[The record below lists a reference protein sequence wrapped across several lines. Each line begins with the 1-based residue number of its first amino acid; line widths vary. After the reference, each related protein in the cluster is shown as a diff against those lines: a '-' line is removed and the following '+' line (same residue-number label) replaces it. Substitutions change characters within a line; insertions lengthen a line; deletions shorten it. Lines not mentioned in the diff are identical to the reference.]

1 MIFVNVE
8 AKMDNNEKCTVCEDI
23 ILHGDII
30 EKVKKQMPTADT
42 VMRVSELFKVFGD
55 ITRVNILCVL
65 FEAELCVC
73 DIAKLLGMTHSAIS
87 HQLRILKS
95 ARLVKYRREGKVVFY
110 SLDDDHVSEIFD
122 MALRHVSE

>member
-1 MIFVNVE
+1 
-8 AKMDNNEKCTVCEDI
+8 MDNNEKCTVCEDI